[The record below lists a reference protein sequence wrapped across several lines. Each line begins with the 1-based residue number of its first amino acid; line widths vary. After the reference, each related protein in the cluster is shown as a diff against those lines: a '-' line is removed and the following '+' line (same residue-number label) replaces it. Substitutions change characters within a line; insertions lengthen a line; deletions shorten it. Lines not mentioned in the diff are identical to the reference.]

1 MGFNFLTSRKAYAGR
16 YRISAIYINS
26 HGPRTAAMYKDDWI
40 QSALDKS
47 ALYTLR
53 AEET

>member
-1 MGFNFLTSRKAYAGR
+1 MLDATELALSTLILMDQG
-16 YRISAIYINS
+16 
-26 HGPRTAAMYKDDWI
+26 TAAMYKDDWI